1 MNLKKIF
8 EEWKIDSVMDE
19 TAISQESLKIPQL
32 HAKYLTMMS
41 ICRLEYKTLLDTK
54 RSLEMTLEDY
64 YEGRIDGKDI
74 GRPPWQMEETK
85 SRMEK
90 RILVDPDMVEMNLKI
105 AREEEKVL
113 VLKEIINN
121 INQRNFQLKVSL
133 DYLKWSNGG

>member
-1 MNLKKIF
+1 MNLKTIF
-8 EEWKIDSVMDE
+8 AEWKNDSLMDE
-19 TAISQESLKIPQL
+19 NAISQEALKIPVL
-32 HAKYLTMMS
+32 HSKYLTMLS
-41 ICRLEYKTLLDTK
+41 HCRLEYKNLLEEK
-54 RSLEMTLEDY
+54 RKLELTLEDY

-74 GRPPWQMEETK
+74 GRSPWQMEETK
-85 SRMEK
+85 ARIEK
-90 RILVDPDMVEMNLKI
+90 RIITDPEVVELNLKI